1 MEITAYAA
9 EQGHPPK
16 EIKTMNKTVACSVLT
31 LLLILFSSCSHH
43 SGTYVLTSPAPVLDR
58 IQSRGALIVGTA
70 AGMPPLNMTTKDNRI
85 IGLEVDLARALADAM
100 GVGLTLQPIAFKDL
114 LPALE
119 AGKVDMV
126 LSGMTITAKR
136 NTKVAFVGPYFI
148 SGKGLLTKK
157 STFVDIKDPAEIN
170 RSEISVTALEGS
182 TSEAFVKNV
191 LPNATFL
198 AARDYNEA
206 VNLVIGDKADVMI
219 ADQPICV
226 ISVARHPDE
235 DLFALLTPFT
245 YEPIGIALPANDPL
259 LINLV
264 HNFLNTVEDSGV
276 LDLMLETWFQKG
288 EWWDQVK

>member
-1 MEITAYAA
+1 
-9 EQGHPPK
+9 
-16 EIKTMNKTVACSVLT
+16 MNKIVACSVFALVFN
-31 LLLILFSSCSHH
+31 LFSSCTHH
-43 SGTYVLTSPAPVLDR
+43 SGTYILTSPAPVLDR
-58 IQSRGALIVGTA
+58 IQNRGTLIVGTA
-70 AGMPPLNMTTKDNRI
+70 AGMPPLNMTTKNNRI
-85 IGLEVDLARALADAM
+85 IGLEIDLAKALAEAM
-100 GVGLTLQPIAFKDL
+100 EVELRLQPIAFKDL

-136 NTKVAFVGPYFI
+136 NSKVAFVGPYFV

-157 STFVDIKDPAEIN
+157 SALVDIKDPSEIDL
-170 RSEISVTALEGS
+170 SKISVTALEGS
-182 TSEAFVKNV
+182 TSETFVKDV
-191 LPNATFL
+191 LPNAKFL

-206 VNLVIGDKADVMI
+206 VNLVIEDKVDAMV

-226 ISVARHPDE
+226 IAVARHPDK

-264 HNFLNTVEDSGV
+264 QNFLNTVEDSGV
-276 LDLMLETWFQKG
+276 LDVMLDNWFQKG

>member
-1 MEITAYAA
+1 M
-9 EQGHPPK
+9 K
-16 EIKTMNKTVACSVLT
+16 KTVVCSVLALVLT
-31 LLLILFSSCSHH
+31 LFSSCTHH

-58 IQSRGALIVGTA
+58 IQSRGELIVGTA
-70 AGMPPLNMTTKDNRI
+70 ANMPPLNMTTKDNRI
-85 IGLEVDLARALADAM
+85 IGLEIDLARALAEAM
-100 GVGLTLQPIAFKDL
+100 EVDIRMQPIAFRDL

-136 NTKVAFVGPYFI
+136 NSKVAFVGPYYI
-148 SGKGLLTKK
+148 SGKGLLTKT
-157 STFVDIKDPAEIN
+157 STLVDITDPDEID
-170 RSEISVTALEGS
+170 RSEIRITALEGS

-191 LPNATFL
+191 LPNVKFMG
-198 AARDYNEA
+198 ARDYTEA
-206 VNLVIGDKADVMI
+206 VNMVITDKADAMV

-226 ISVARHPDE
+226 VSVARYPE
-235 DLFALLTPFT
+235 EGLLAILTPFT

-264 HNFLNTVEDSGV
+264 QNFLNTLEDSGA
-276 LDLMLETWFQKG
+276 LDLMVDNWFQKG